1 MGVARFYVRT
11 MATLSEIETWLQDRL
26 PALIAEHEVPG
37 TAVGV
42 LFGGEVI
49 DHAAGVLS
57 KATGVETTADSVF
70 QIGSITKVWT
80 TTLVMQLV
88 DEDKVDLDK
97 PLRDYLPEF
106 VIGDETAASAI
117 TVRQLLSHTSGFE
130 GDIFNETGKGD
141 DAIEKFVVTLAEVG
155 QLFAPGEMFSYNN
168 AAFAV
173 LGRLIEVLRGK
184 SYDAALRE
192 HIFTPLGL
200 THAATDPYEAILH
213 RAAVGHIRPAPDAAP
228 VPAPMWAMTRGMA
241 PAGAMLATSPRDLL
255 TFAKLHLDSGTAA
268 DGTAVLSAASVKA
281 MQTPQVKVPALGLM
295 GDSWGLGWELFEWD
309 GTTVIGHD
317 GGTIGQS
324 AFLRIVPEQGLAVA
338 VLTNGGNPFGLYE
351 TIVGHVV
358 KELAGLDLPAL
369 PTPPT
374 TAVPID
380 AERMVG
386 TYSCEVADFTVRQDE
401 DGKVWLDQTP
411 KGIFA
416 ELGEAPEPIELVGR
430 NEESLIALKAESG
443 VHMPQVFLGDDGH
456 GHALFLHN
464 GRAIRRANA

>member
-1 MGVARFYVRT
+1 

-26 PALIAEHEVPG
+26 PALLAEHQVPG

-57 KATGVETTADSVF
+57 KATEVPATPDTVF

-88 DEDKVDLDK
+88 DEGKVDLDK

-106 VIGDETAASAI
+106 VIGDEEAAAVI
-117 TVRQLLSHTSGFE
+117 TVRQLLCHTSGFE

-141 DAIEKFVVTLAEVG
+141 DAIEKFVPSLAEVS

-184 SYDAALRE
+184 PFDTVLRE
-192 HIFTPLGL
+192 HLFTPLGL

-213 RAAVGHIRPAPDAAP
+213 RAAVGHLRPAPDAEP
-228 VPAPMWAMTRGMA
+228 VPAPVWAMTRGMA
-241 PAGAMLATSPRDLL
+241 PAGAMLAMRPRDLL
-255 TFAKLHLDSGTAA
+255 AFAKLHLDSGTAA
-268 DGTAVLSAASVKA
+268 DGTAVLSPASVKA
-281 MQTPQVKVPALGLM
+281 MQEQQVKLPKLGMM
-295 GDSWGLGWELFEWD
+295 GDSWGLGWELFDWD

-317 GGTIGQS
+317 GGTIGQN
-324 AFLRIVPEQGLAVA
+324 AFLRVVPEHGLAVA
-338 VLTNGGNPFGLYE
+338 VLTNGGDTIELYK
-351 TIVGHVV
+351 TVVGHVV

-369 PTPPT
+369 PTPPAT
-374 TAVPID
+374 PVPID
-380 AERMVG
+380 ADRFLG
-386 TYSCEVADFTVRQDE
+386 DYSCEVVDVTVRQDE
-401 DGKVWLDQTP
+401 DGRVWLDQTP

-416 ELGEAPEPIELVGR
+416 ELGPAPDPVELVGR
-430 NEESLIALKAESG
+430 NEESLIALKAENG
-443 VHMPQVFLGDDGH
+443 VHISYVFVGNESAGR
-456 GHALFLHN
+456 ALFIHS
-464 GRAIRRANA
+464 GRAIRRASA

>member
-1 MGVARFYVRT
+1 

-26 PALIAEHEVPG
+26 PALLAEYEVPG

-57 KATGVETTADSVF
+57 TVTGVETTPDSIF

-88 DEDKVDLDK
+88 DEGKVDLDK

-106 VIGDETAASAI
+106 VLGDDTAAAVI
-117 TVRQLLSHTSGFE
+117 TIRQLLSHTSGFE

-141 DAIEKFVVTLAEVG
+141 DAVEKFVPTLAEVG
-155 QLFAPGEMFSYNN
+155 QLFAPGELFSYNN

-173 LGRLIEVLRGK
+173 LGRLIEVQRGK
-184 SYDAALRE
+184 PFDAALRE

-200 THAATDPYEAILH
+200 THTATDPYEAILH

-228 VPAPMWAMTRGMA
+228 VPAPVWAMTRGMA
-241 PAGAMLATSPRDLL
+241 PAGAMLAMRPRDLL
-255 TFAKLHLDSGTAA
+255 AFAKLHLDSGTAA
-268 DGTAVLSAASVKA
+268 DGTAVLSPAGVKA
-281 MQTPQVKVPALGLM
+281 MQEPQVKVPALGLM
-295 GDSWGLGWELFEWD
+295 GDSWGLGWELFDWN

-317 GGTIGQS
+317 GGTIGQN
-324 AFLRIVPEQGLAVA
+324 AFLRVVPEHGLAVT
-338 VLTNGGNPFGLYE
+338 VLTNGGDTIELYK

-358 KELAGLDLPAL
+358 KELAGLELPAL
-369 PTPPT
+369 PTPPAT
-374 TAVPID
+374 PVPIN
-380 AERMVG
+380 AERFLG
-386 TYSCEVADFTVRQDE
+386 TYSCEVADLTVRQDE
-401 DGKVWLDQTP
+401 DGRVWLDQTP

-416 ELGEAPEPIELVGR
+416 DLGPTPEPVELVGR
-430 NEESLIALKAESG
+430 NEESLIALKAENG
-443 VHMPQVFLGDDGH
+443 VHMPQVFLGDDGS
-456 GHALFLHN
+456 GHALYLHS
-464 GRAIRRANA
+464 GRAIRRASA

>member
-1 MGVARFYVRT
+1 
-11 MATLSEIETWLQDRL
+11 MATLSEIQTWLQDRL
-26 PALIAEHEVPG
+26 PALLAEHQVPG

-42 LFGGEVI
+42 LFNGEVI

-57 KATGVETTADSVF
+57 RATEVPATTDTIF

-88 DEDKVDLDK
+88 DEGKVELDQ

-106 VIGDETAASAI
+106 VIGDQTAAAVI

-141 DAIEKFVVTLAEVG
+141 DAIEMFVPSLAGVS

-184 SYDAALRE
+184 PFDTVLRE
-192 HIFTPLGL
+192 QLFTPLGL

-213 RAAVGHIRPAPDAAP
+213 RAAVGHLRPAPDAEP
-228 VPAPMWAMTRGMA
+228 VPAPIWAMTRGMA
-241 PAGAMLATSPRDLL
+241 PAGAMLAMRPRDLL
-255 TFAKLHLDSGTAA
+255 AFAKMHLDSGTAE
-268 DGTAVLSAASVKA
+268 DGTAVLSPASVKA
-281 MQTPQVKVPALGLM
+281 MQEQQVKLPALGMM
-295 GDSWGLGWELFEWD
+295 GDSWGLGWELFDWD

-317 GGTIGQS
+317 GGTIGQN
-324 AFLRIVPEQGLAVA
+324 AFLRVVPEHGLAVT
-338 VLTNGGNPFGLYE
+338 VLTNGGDTIELYK
-351 TIVGHVV
+351 TVVGHVV

-369 PTPPT
+369 PTPPAT
-374 TAVPID
+374 PVPID
-380 AERMVG
+380 AERFLG
-386 TYSCEVADFTVRQDE
+386 TYSCEVADVTVRQDD
-401 DGKVWLDQTP
+401 DGRIWLDQTP

-416 ELGEAPEPIELVGR
+416 ELGPAPEPVELVGR
-430 NEESLIALKAESG
+430 NEESLIALEAENG
-443 VHMPQVFLGDDGH
+443 VHIPYVFVGNDSAGR
-456 GHALFLHN
+456 ALFIHS
-464 GRAIRRANA
+464 GRAIRRASA